1 MAPRGRQRK
10 VGLTRRDAAIDA
22 MLVLGFSRKMISHT
36 IKELLQV
43 YGGNDGWRFIEMD
56 SYKALID
63 AILDKDEAE
72 VDDEGGE
79 SSHRLSEVGSSTLPP
94 TPVNTGYSAPLSSLV
109 NDGMDRASLTQT
121 VRKPPFIIPE
131 SAEECKGADEPELY
145 KTDEGAE
152 NGTPHSKMQLL
163 RCRNS
168 PKSPCFTE
176 QPVHHVSRENRRSFH
191 GLVSDSNS
199 DDYDELELMK
209 LEPAPLPEAL
219 LKILGRAVLRPNERS
234 ILDV

>member
-1 MAPRGRQRK
+1 MGRLHLLRLMMREAK
-10 VGLTRRDAAIDA
+10 AAIGCLKLDPQLCHPLLLIQAIRHHCLHWLMTVWIVLRSPRQFGNLHLSFLNLVICVVYSSCLSA
-22 MLVLGFSRKMISHT
+22 MVSLIT
-36 IKELLQV
+36 
-43 YGGNDGWRFIEMD
+43 YG
-56 SYKALID
+56 
-63 AILDKDEAE
+63 
-72 VDDEGGE
+72 
-79 SSHRLSEVGSSTLPP
+79 LSNV
-94 TPVNTGYSAPLSSLV
+94 LSSMHCL
-109 NDGMDRASLTQT
+109 S
-121 VRKPPFIIPE
+121 
-131 SAEECKGADEPELY
+131 SEECKGADEPELY